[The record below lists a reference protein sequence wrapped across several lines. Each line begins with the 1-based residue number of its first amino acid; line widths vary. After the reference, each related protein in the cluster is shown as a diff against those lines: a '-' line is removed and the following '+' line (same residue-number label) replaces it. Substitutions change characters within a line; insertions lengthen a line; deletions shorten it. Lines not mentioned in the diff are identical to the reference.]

1 MSCPKTKLISA
12 YLDQEIGLREK
23 KTEFEAH
30 LQGCNICSH
39 TLEEMR
45 SLQTAFAAAEPH
57 PAPYGFTARVIART
71 AALETKKSPWF
82 VPFFIR
88 FAEAAVLLI
97 VITIGIV
104 AGKVMSNSSSVAKT
118 TNIASS
124 LSLDLFDATPPGSL
138 GGAYLAMTEVKNE
151 K

>member
-12 YLDQEIGLREK
+12 YLDKELGLGEK
-23 KTEFEAH
+23 TAFETH
-30 LQGCNICSH
+30 LQGCNRCSH

-45 SLQTAFAAAEPH
+45 SLRAAFANSERH
-57 PAPYGFTARVIART
+57 PAPYGFATRVLART
-71 AALETKKSPWF
+71 AELEKKKTPWF

-97 VITIGIV
+97 VITMGIL
-104 AGKVMSNSSSVAKT
+104 AGKVITGSSSSANT
-118 TNIASS
+118 PNIASS

-138 GGAYLAMTEVKNE
+138 GGAYLAMTEAKNE